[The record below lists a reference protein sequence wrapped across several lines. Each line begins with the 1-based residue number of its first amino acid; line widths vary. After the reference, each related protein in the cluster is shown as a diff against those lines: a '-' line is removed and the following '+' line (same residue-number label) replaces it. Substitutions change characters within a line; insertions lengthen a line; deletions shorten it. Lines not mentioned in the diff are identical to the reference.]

1 MTTTW
6 PIDRWWRSVRSPL
19 GIALLL
25 SLLLHGYVWL
35 MAVLIEAA
43 LANGWIPKLMEPAV
57 VPLAAKTVPPPTN
70 APPAEVW
77 KEVPLQFVEVDPTTI
92 SDAPDDAT
100 FFSTANTRAANPD
113 PKTSP
118 QNKPRLDGK
127 REDSLKT
134 FDTAKPTQ
142 KAQPTPE
149 AESPPDQEA
158 VAERRATP
166 TPKPAGQEPK
176 LVEKA
181 PPREE
186 VQPGTAPGETLL
198 AKATLK
204 SQELKPLPQTQQT
217 PQKATQPEEQA
228 RPQKRRTPKRL
239 AEVMPARGLI
249 VGETMRQEGGV
260 SRMSVESSLDV
271 KASPLGDYHYR
282 MVLAVQQQ
290 WYRLLEERRYALERI
305 GKVVVSFDLHSD
317 GSISGIETKQSEV
330 GETLSF
336 LCELSVMQPAPFGR
350 WPADIR
356 RMVGGD
362 VIPVTFTFNYY

>member
-43 LANGWIPKLMEPAV
+43 LANGWIPKWMEPAV
-57 VPLAAKTVPPPTN
+57 LPLVAKTVPSPTN

-77 KEVPLQFVEVDPTTI
+77 KEVPLQFVEVDPSTI

-100 FFSTANTRAANPD
+100 FFSTANTRAANPE

-166 TPKPAGQEPK
+166 TPKPAEQEPK
-176 LVEKA
+176 PVEKT

-198 AKATLK
+198 AKATPK
-204 SQELKPLPQTQQT
+204 SQDLKPLPQTQQT

-239 AEVMPARGLI
+239 AEVMPARGSI

-317 GSISGIETKQSEV
+317 GSITGIETKQSEV

-350 WPADIR
+350 WPAEIR